1 MKLLS
6 SEGVAGTTPVW
17 PMISTAEPGIGLLFV
32 FIGLKGSAKE
42 LGLSAHNGM
51 AFTSFDEG
59 GARFL
64 YFVID
69 ECARLLND

>member
-6 SEGVAGTTPVW
+6 SEGVARTTPVG
-17 PMISTAEPGIGLLFV
+17 PLISTAGPGIGLLFV

-51 AFTSFDEG
+51 AFTSFDQGE
-59 GARFL
+59 ARFSH
-64 YFVID
+64 FVID
-69 ECARLLND
+69 YY